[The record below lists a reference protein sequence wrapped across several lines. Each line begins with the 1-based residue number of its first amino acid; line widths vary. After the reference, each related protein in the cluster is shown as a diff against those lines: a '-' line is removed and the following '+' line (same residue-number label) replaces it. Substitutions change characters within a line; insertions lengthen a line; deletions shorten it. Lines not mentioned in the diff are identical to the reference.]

1 MFSNKQNLLSYI
13 LCGYILG
20 CLYTMLISDADP
32 ISKYYVSNISLL
44 QLVIPTIAFSATLCL
59 ITVFKRVNLNLLLT
73 GLIFAYSLI
82 SIWKM
87 TNTTAYFGFACIAVL
102 AIIIFRFADIK
113 ETEILK
119 CRKTEIISVLLFT
132 VISVTILMIGTVCR
146 LKSYESS
153 CFDMGIFLQMFE
165 YMSKTGKQY
174 TTVERNVLMS
184 HFNVHFSPCWYLLL
198 PIYMIFR
205 NSVVLVILQVLIIAS
220 GVLPLIKICRLY
232 KLGRTDTVLCSIIYL
247 FYPAFCS
254 SQFFDIHENMF
265 LPAFILW
272 LYYFMCKKNHIG
284 EVAVCLLIL
293 SVKEDAGVYIIC
305 LGLYSLFSKKK
316 KTSGLLITIIGILG
330 FIGTNL
336 YINIFGEGV
345 KVNRYDI
352 YLAENDSG
360 LIAVILNVIKNPA
373 YFVSNL
379 ITVDKLLFLLLMT
392 VPFIFVCFKINKA
405 SDLFL
410 LVPLIIVNL
419 STDYT
424 YQYNVDYQYV
434 FGSGAML
441 FCAFVKEVSTLKQK
455 RKVLLISAMSAVILF
470 SVTVSDKIQLYTER
484 YENTALITQT
494 NEFIDTIDKTVC
506 IYADTYIIPSLY
518 KFDNV
523 YLLDNADV
531 SKAEIILL
539 DNRKNDYQGKLEK
552 YKKTFSICEVHGM
565 VTVLLNY

>member
-1 MFSNKQNLLSYI
+1 MFSNKQNLLSCI

-132 VISVTILMIGTVCR
+132 VISVTILMIGTVCK

-284 EVAVCLLIL
+284 EVAACLLIL

-379 ITVDKLLFLLLMT
+379 ITVDKLLFLLLMA
-392 VPFIFVCFKINKA
+392 VPFAFICFKINKA
-405 SDLFL
+405 ADLFL
-410 LVPLIIVNL
+410 LVPLMIVNL

-470 SVTVSDKIQLYTER
+470 SVAVSDKIQLYTER

-494 NEFIDTIDKTVC
+494 NEFIDTIDSSAC

-539 DNRKNDYQGKLEK
+539 DNRKSDYQEKLEK
-552 YKKTFSICEVHGM
+552 YMKMFSICEVHGV
-565 VTVLLNY
+565 VTAVY

>member
-1 MFSNKQNLLSYI
+1 MFSNKQNLLSCI

-132 VISVTILMIGTVCR
+132 VISVTILMIGTVCK

-165 YMSKTGKQY
+165 YMSKTCKQY

-284 EVAVCLLIL
+284 EVAACLLIL

-336 YINIFGEGV
+336 YINIFG
-345 KVNRYDI
+345 
-352 YLAENDSG
+352 
-360 LIAVILNVIKNPA
+360 
-373 YFVSNL
+373 
-379 ITVDKLLFLLLMT
+379 
-392 VPFIFVCFKINKA
+392 
-405 SDLFL
+405 
-410 LVPLIIVNL
+410 
-419 STDYT
+419 
-424 YQYNVDYQYV
+424 
-434 FGSGAML
+434 
-441 FCAFVKEVSTLKQK
+441 
-455 RKVLLISAMSAVILF
+455 
-470 SVTVSDKIQLYTER
+470 
-484 YENTALITQT
+484 
-494 NEFIDTIDKTVC
+494 
-506 IYADTYIIPSLY
+506 
-518 KFDNV
+518 
-523 YLLDNADV
+523 
-531 SKAEIILL
+531 
-539 DNRKNDYQGKLEK
+539 
-552 YKKTFSICEVHGM
+552 
-565 VTVLLNY
+565 

>member
-1 MFSNKQNLLSYI
+1 MFSNRQNLLSCI

-20 CLYTMLISDADP
+20 CLYTLLISDADP

-87 TNTTAYFGFACIAVL
+87 TNTSAYLGFACIVVL
-102 AIIIFRFADIK
+102 AIMIFRFADMK

-119 CRKTEIISVLLFT
+119 CRKAEIISVMLFT
-132 VISVTILMIGTVCR
+132 MISVTILIIGTICR

-165 YMSKTGKQY
+165 YMSETGKQY

-198 PIYMIFR
+198 PIYMVFR
-205 NSVVLVILQVLIIAS
+205 NSAVLVISQVLIIAS
-220 GVLPLIKICRLY
+220 GVLPLIKLCRLY
-232 KLGRTDTVLCSIIYL
+232 KLGRTDTVLCGIIYL

-265 LPAFILW
+265 LPTFILW
-272 LYYFMCKKNHIG
+272 LYYFMCKENHIV
-284 EVAVCLLIL
+284 EVAACLLIL
-293 SVKEDAGVYIIC
+293 SVKEDAGIYIIC

-316 KTSGLLITIIGILG
+316 KNSGLLITIIGILG
-330 FIGTNL
+330 FIGTNF
-336 YINIFGEGV
+336 YINLFGEGV

-352 YLAENDSG
+352 YLTENDSG

-373 YFVSNL
+373 YFISNL
-379 ITVDKLLFLLLMT
+379 ITADKLLFLLLMT
-392 VPFIFVCFKINKA
+392 VPFTFVCFKINKA

-441 FCAFVKEVSTLKQK
+441 FCAFVKKLSTLKQK
-455 RKVLLISAMSAVILF
+455 RKVLLISSMSAVILF

-494 NEFIDTIDKTVC
+494 NEFIDTIDKTAC

-539 DNRKNDYQGKLEK
+539 DNRKNDYQEKLEK

-565 VTVLLNY
+565 VTILLN

>member
-1 MFSNKQNLLSYI
+1 
-13 LCGYILG
+13 
-20 CLYTMLISDADP
+20 
-32 ISKYYVSNISLL
+32 
-44 QLVIPTIAFSATLCL
+44 
-59 ITVFKRVNLNLLLT
+59 
-73 GLIFAYSLI
+73 
-82 SIWKM
+82 M

-119 CRKTEIISVLLFT
+119 CRKTEIISVLLLT
-132 VISVTILMIGTVCR
+132 VISVTILIIGTVCR

-284 EVAVCLLIL
+284 EVAACLLIL

-441 FCAFVKEVSTLKQK
+441 FCAFVKEVSILKQK

>member
-1 MFSNKQNLLSYI
+1 
-13 LCGYILG
+13 
-20 CLYTMLISDADP
+20 
-32 ISKYYVSNISLL
+32 
-44 QLVIPTIAFSATLCL
+44 
-59 ITVFKRVNLNLLLT
+59 
-73 GLIFAYSLI
+73 
-82 SIWKM
+82 
-87 TNTTAYFGFACIAVL
+87 
-102 AIIIFRFADIK
+102 
-113 ETEILK
+113 
-119 CRKTEIISVLLFT
+119 
-132 VISVTILMIGTVCR
+132 
-146 LKSYESS
+146 
-153 CFDMGIFLQMFE
+153 
-165 YMSKTGKQY
+165 
-174 TTVERNVLMS
+174 
-184 HFNVHFSPCWYLLL
+184 
-198 PIYMIFR
+198 MIFR

-284 EVAVCLLIL
+284 EVAACLLIL

-316 KTSGLLITIIGILG
+316 KTSGLLIIIIGLLG

-336 YINIFGEGV
+336 YINLFGEGV

-352 YLAENDSG
+352 YLTENDSG

-373 YFVSNL
+373 YFISNL
-379 ITVDKLLFLLLMT
+379 ITADKLLFLLLMA
-392 VPFIFVCFKINKA
+392 VPFAFICFKINKA
-405 SDLFL
+405 ADLFL
-410 LVPLIIVNL
+410 LVPLMIVNL
-419 STDYT
+419 STDYA

-441 FCAFVKEVSTLKQK
+441 FCAFVKEVSTLKHK

-470 SVTVSDKIQLYTER
+470 SVAVSDKIQLYTER
-484 YENTALITQT
+484 YENTALITKT
-494 NEFIDTIDKTVC
+494 NEFIDTIDSSAC

-539 DNRKNDYQGKLEK
+539 DNRKNDYQEKLEK
-552 YKKTFSICEVHGM
+552 YMKMFSICEVHGV
-565 VTVLLNY
+565 VTAVY